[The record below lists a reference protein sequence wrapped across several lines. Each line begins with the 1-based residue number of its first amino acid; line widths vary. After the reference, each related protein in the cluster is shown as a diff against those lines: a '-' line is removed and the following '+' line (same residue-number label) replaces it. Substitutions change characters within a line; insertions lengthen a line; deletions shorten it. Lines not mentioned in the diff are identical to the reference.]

1 MMVSNLG
8 YVGFKVADVTAF
20 SDFAA
25 GVLGLMPV
33 EAPPGQAR
41 FRMDAQAWR
50 IGVETGEEDDL
61 DYVGFEAPDRA
72 ALEAIA
78 ARLRDAGCTLGQ
90 DDADLAAA
98 RGVSGIISCRDP
110 QGLRVEIYFGPTERN
125 DAPFVSPVGVQGF
138 VAASQGLGHVV
149 LTTGD
154 IDASRR
160 FYGDVMGFRLSDT
173 IRLQVAPEIAL
184 DLEFY
189 RCNPRHH
196 TLALVPVAAPK
207 RLNHFMVQVESLD
220 DVGFGLERA
229 EAAGTPIT
237 ATLGRHTNDLM
248 VSFYARTP
256 AGFEVEYGFGART
269 VDEATWRVVRHDR
282 TSCWGHKRP
291 AGH

>member
-1 MMVSNLG
+1 MPVSNLG
-8 YVGFKVADVTAF
+8 YVGFKVADVAAF
-20 SDFAA
+20 SDFAC
-25 GVLGLMPV
+25 GVLGLMPTD
-33 EAPPGQAR
+33 APAGQAR

-50 IGVETGEEDDL
+50 IGVEAGEEDDL
-61 DYVGFEAPDRA
+61 DYVGFEAPDRE
-72 ALEAIA
+72 ALEAMA
-78 ARLRDAGCTLGQ
+78 ARLRDAGYALGQ
-90 DDADLAAA
+90 DDAELAAA
-98 RGVSGIISCRDP
+98 RGVSGIVSCRDP
-110 QGLRVEIYFGPTERN
+110 QGLRVEIYYGPTERN
-125 DAPFVSPVGVQGF
+125 DAPFVSPAGVQGF
-138 VAASQGLGHVV
+138 VTAGEGLGHVV
-149 LTTGD
+149 LTTAD

-160 FYGDVMGFRLSDT
+160 FYAEVMGFRLSDT
-173 IRLQVAPEIAL
+173 IRLQVAPEFAL
-184 DLEFY
+184 ELEFY

-207 RLNHFMVQVESLD
+207 RLNHFMLQVGSLD

-269 VDEATWRVVRHDR
+269 VDEASWRVARHDR

-291 AGH
+291 LGH